1 MAVIALAFVCQG
13 EFAGAAGNQLAAQ
26 FCLQCTQYLADSG
39 LSGLQFPGNR
49 RETSAL
55 DHPDENGHCVE
66 LIHGATDSC
75 QMSMVTIAAWRL
87 IGMNGRAHHG
97 DHFLM
102 NRDRDHD

>member
-1 MAVIALAFVCQG
+1 MAVIALAFVGQG
-13 EFAGAAGNQLAAQ
+13 ESAGAAGNQLATQ
-26 FCLQCTQYLADSG
+26 FGLQRPQYFADGG

-49 RETSAL
+49 RETPAL
-55 DHPDENGHCVE
+55 DYPDENGHCVE
-66 LIHGATDSC
+66 LIHGTTDSC